1 MLFLVHL
8 YANTSEII
16 GAREVTSSHIP
27 TALIVSN
34 NGTGDLCTLK
44 NPCAL
49 YHALTKLK
57 AGSTLYLRGGLY
69 NLNKSLKVP
78 ISGTKTVPIMIASY
92 PNEQA
97 ILNGNQSKNS
107 LKEGGEIIRNGIH
120 LQGRE
125 YISIKNLEITHMGAR
140 GINILYSSHITVEGC
155 KIHDN
160 FLSGITIYGGNFDA
174 PYKPYKYGYNTLKDN
189 IIYNNSDAG
198 LSLLQKDKEGHTYSY
213 EEGDNADG
221 ISVSSGK
228 YNRII
233 HNTVYAN
240 ADDGIDLWRSNNSY
254 VAYNMVYDN
263 GRGRGGNGNG
273 IKAGGNRHFDNKE
286 DSPNGKLAIVEHN
299 IAFKNKR
306 IGFDINSGKKVT
318 YQYNTAWENGAEGFT
333 SYDDTMVKNNLAV
346 GNAKRTI
353 IKAKHKN
360 NSWQTATPIT
370 FITTD
375 YHDRDFLRTTDA
387 IDQGAYATTPSRS
400 YHDDYPIVPIF
411 LIGDSTVYNNTR
423 GEQGWGSSLAI
434 FMKNPKML
442 FNQARSGASSASY
455 KNPAKNHHDWESTKQ
470 LIKKESSKNG
480 GYLFIQFG
488 HNNKDKNYQ
497 AFYQDLKSYISEAK
511 ALGLIPVLITPV
523 ARLWKYDASHK
534 KFPQVLR
541 DLAREEHLLLL
552 DLNKK
557 SREIFNTYASHDAV
571 AKKFGY
577 DDHTHFN
584 PKGADIVAS
593 WVKLLACESDK
604 QLCSQFK

>member
-1 MLFLVHL
+1 MLFLLHL

-16 GAREVTSSHIP
+16 GARELSSTLTP
-27 TALIVSN
+27 TALIVSTK
-34 NGTGDLCTLK
+34 GRGELCTLK

-49 YHALTKLK
+49 PQALTKLK
-57 AGSTLYLRGGLY
+57 VGSTLYLRGGIYTLD
-69 NLNKSLKVP
+69 KSLIIP
-78 ISGTKTVPIMIASY
+78 LSGTKTAPIMIESY
-92 PNEQA
+92 PHEVA
-97 ILNGNQSKNS
+97 ILDGKQSKES
-107 LKEGGEIIRNGIH
+107 IKKGEAIIRNGIH
-120 LQGRE
+120 IQGKQ
-125 YISIKNLEITHMGAR
+125 YITIKNIEIHHMAAR
-140 GINILYSSHITVEGC
+140 GINILYSSHIIIEGC

-160 FLSGITIYGGNFDA
+160 FLSGITIYGGNYDA

-198 LSLLQKDKEGHTYSY
+198 LSLLQKDKDGYTYSY

-254 VAYNMVYDN
+254 VAYNMVYNN

-273 IKAGGNRHFDNKE
+273 IKAGGNRAFDNKA
-286 DSPNGKLAIVEHN
+286 DSPNGKLAIIEHN

-318 YQYNTAWENGAEGFT
+318 YQYNTAWKNGAEGFT
-333 SYDDTMVKNNLAV
+333 SYDDTIVKNNLAV

-353 IKAKHKN
+353 IRAKHKDN
-360 NSWQTATPIT
+360 AWQTATPTT

-375 YHDRDFLRTTDA
+375 YHDRDFLKTTTP
-387 IDQGAYATTPSRS
+387 IDKGAYAKTLALS
-400 YHDDYPIVPIF
+400 YHDDNDTVPIF
-411 LIGDSTVYNNTR
+411 LIGDSTVYNNSH
-423 GEQGWGSSLAI
+423 GELGWGSRLAMY
-434 FMKNPKML
+434 MKNPKML

-455 KNPAKNHHDWESTKQ
+455 KQTANNHHDWRTTKK
-470 LIKKESSKNG
+470 LIKQACDKG

-497 AFYQDLKSYISEAK
+497 SFYQDLKTYILEAR
-511 ALGLIPVLITPV
+511 ALGLTPVLITPV
-523 ARLWKYDASHK
+523 SRLWKYDASHK
-534 KFPQVLR
+534 NYPHVVR
-541 DLAREEHLLLL
+541 DLAKDQQVLLL

-557 SREIFNTYASHDAV
+557 SQEVFNRYPSHDAV
-571 AKKFGY
+571 AKEFGY

-584 PKGADIVAS
+584 PKGATSVAS
-593 WVKLLACESDK
+593 WIKLLACESDK
-604 QLCSQFK
+604 KLCSQFK